1 MKKIS
6 RIKNARCMYEYCEHF
21 SYLYIFCVFYAKKIL
36 TTLAHN
42 FINFFF
48 FLSYISLY
56 FLDIIENHIFIPYK
70 PQLPKYCHLH
80 NNMMV

>member
-1 MKKIS
+1 
-6 RIKNARCMYEYCEHF
+6 MYEYCEHF
-21 SYLYIFCVFYAKKIL
+21 SYLYIFCVFYAKQIL

-48 FLSYISLY
+48 FPFIYLIVFSRY
-56 FLDIIENHIFIPYK
+56 NRKPHFIPYK

-80 NNMMV
+80 NNMMI